1 MSKSD
6 NKKITIVMYH
16 YVRDLVHS
24 RYPEIKGLDIRLFEE
39 QLAYIQDHFQVIR
52 MEELLTAYE
61 DGDFSSL
68 PERPLLLTFDDG
80 YIDHYTVVYPL
91 LKKFGMQGSF
101 FPNAKAVKE
110 HRLLDVNKIH
120 HILATAPIDE
130 LVQECYHV
138 MDQYRESG
146 GVIPPN
152 EQIFQELAVPNRW
165 DPEEVIFV
173 KRLLQNYLPEEF
185 RGEAA
190 TRLFE
195 RYVGIREEN
204 FARELYMNRDQ
215 IYCMKQGGMYFGL
228 HGYDHYWL
236 GKLPQKQ
243 MQEDVDQALAYF
255 SDVIDNK
262 NWVMNYPYGNYNQDV
277 VDYIR
282 SRGCR
287 LGLTVEARDAE
298 LMTDDRYLLPR
309 WDTNDLPPKGT
320 KVRFL

>member
-1 MSKSD
+1 MKRGD
-6 NKKITIVMYH
+6 KKVTIVMYH
-16 YVRDLVHS
+16 YVRDLTHS
-24 RYPEIKGLDIRLFEE
+24 RYPEIKGLDVPFFEE
-39 QLAYIQDHFQVIR
+39 QLRFIQKNFQVIR
-52 MEELLTAYE
+52 MEDLLEAYE
-61 DGDFSSL
+61 REDFSGL

-80 YIDHYTVVYPL
+80 YIDHFTVVYPL
-91 LKKFGMQGSF
+91 LKRFGMQGSF

-110 HRLLDVNKIH
+110 HTLLDVNKIH
-120 HILATAPIDE
+120 HILAVAPIHE
-130 LVQECYHV
+130 LVSECKKAL
-138 MDQYRESG
+138 DEYRDRG
-146 GVIPPN
+146 GELPPN
-152 EQIFQELAVPNRW
+152 EQIFRELAIPNRW
-165 DPEEVIFV
+165 DPGEVIFV

-185 RGEAA
+185 RREVA

-195 RYVGIREEN
+195 RYIGIREEN

-215 IYCMKQGGMYFGL
+215 ITCMKQSGMFFGL

-236 GKLPQKQ
+236 GKLPRKQ
-243 MQEDVDQALAYF
+243 MQEDVEQALDYF
-255 SDVIDNK
+255 SDVIDK
-262 NWVMNYPYGNYNQDV
+262 ENWVMNYPYGNYNEDV